1 MREIRGPEIPNSV
14 PDDLVAKY
22 GAEARSAVRSR
33 RSWKF
38 RASAG
43 IRRWLAAND
52 IWQILTL
59 GLLWA
64 VILGAFGGTIAVSA
78 IHWPR
83 QTIEASILIAVA
95 AVSSLVTIL
104 VLTHRTPHRR

>member
-22 GAEARSAVRSR
+22 GAEARSAVWSR
-33 RSWKF
+33 KSWKF
-38 RASAG
+38 RASAR

-64 VILGAFGGTIAVSA
+64 VILAAVGGTIAVSA
-78 IHWPR
+78 SHWPR
-83 QTIEASILIAVA
+83 QTLDAGILLAVA
-95 AVSSLVTIL
+95 AVSSLITIL
-104 VLTHRTPHRR
+104 VLSRRTPHRR

>member
-38 RASAG
+38 RASASM
-43 IRRWLAAND
+43 RRWLGAND
-52 IWQILTL
+52 IWQVLTL
-59 GLLWA
+59 GMLWA
-64 VILGAFGGTIAVSA
+64 VILAAVGGTIAVSA
-78 IHWPR
+78 THWPR
-83 QTIEASILIAVA
+83 QTIEAGILVAVA
-95 AVSSLVTIL
+95 AVSCLVTIV
-104 VLTHRTPHRR
+104 VLSHRTPHHR